1 MAGNMERIRKWYGV
15 PARRGMRVVYT
26 GSGKRELGTIR
37 SARDCRLN
45 IQLDGYKHT
54 MPFHPTWEL
63 EYLPWTEREVLTPQ
77 RQQAQPARV
86 APFSGYSENRVEIGL
101 AQCAQ

>member
-37 SARDCRLN
+37 SARDCRLT

-63 EYLPWTEREVLTPQ
+63 EYLTPGPTADSTPGAAP
-77 RQQAQPARV
+77 AQTNTAGKGGCNESR
-86 APFSGYSENRVEIGL
+86 
-101 AQCAQ
+101 